1 MIAETISACTVLF
14 ALMQSIPTG
23 VLALLVLQG
32 DFVKWI
38 SMSASASPVK
48 IRGCV

>member
-14 ALMQSIPTG
+14 ALIKSTPTG
-23 VLALLVLQG
+23 VFVLLGLQG

-38 SMSASASPVK
+38 SMSASAIPVK
-48 IRGCV
+48 IRACV